1 MMMMKHQAMNSSH
14 MNGVLRP
21 EPSQHIWLIT
31 GPAGCGKS
39 TVAKYLS
46 DELALP
52 YIEGDDYHSQANKE
66 KMKGGVPLTDTDRW
80 DWLIILRE
88 EAIKCLQHSNGVVV
102 TCSALRH
109 RYRDVI
115 RVANYCHPSIHIHFI
130 YLHATEELLLKR
142 VGQRKGHYMASNM
155 VHSQMMSLEPPD
167 TDEENSDVIAV
178 DCSGDTEDVQEMVLE
193 AVQHKLAE
201 DRQMTY

>member
-1 MMMMKHQAMNSSH
+1 
-14 MNGVLRP
+14 
-21 EPSQHIWLIT
+21 
-31 GPAGCGKS
+31 
-39 TVAKYLS
+39 
-46 DELALP
+46 
-52 YIEGDDYHSQANKE
+52 
-66 KMKGGVPLTDTDRW
+66 MKGGVPLTDADRW
-80 DWLIILRE
+80 DWLIVLRE
-88 EAIKCLQHSNGVVV
+88 EAIKRLQHTNGVVV

-115 RVANYCHPSIHIHFI
+115 RVANYGHPSIHIHFI

-178 DCSGDTEDVQEMVLE
+178 DCSGDTEEVQEMVLE

-201 DRQMTY
+201 DRQ

>member
-1 MMMMKHQAMNSSH
+1 MMMEHQAMNSPH

-52 YIEGDDYHSQANKE
+52 YIEGDDYHSHANKE
-66 KMKGGVPLTDTDRW
+66 KMKGGIALTDADRW

-88 EAIKCLQHSNGVVV
+88 EAIRRLQHSSGVVV

-115 RVANYCHPSIHIHFI
+115 RVANYGHPSIHIHFI

-178 DCSGDTEDVQEMVLE
+178 DCSGDTEEVQEMVLE

-201 DRQMTY
+201 DRL